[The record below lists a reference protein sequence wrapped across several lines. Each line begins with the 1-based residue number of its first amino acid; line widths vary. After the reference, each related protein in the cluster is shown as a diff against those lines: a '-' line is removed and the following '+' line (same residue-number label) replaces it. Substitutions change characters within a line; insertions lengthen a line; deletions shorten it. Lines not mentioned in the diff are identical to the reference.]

1 MRQHSDKE
9 YADLLSN
16 VRVGKLTDKQFG
28 LLTERLLTPGR
39 RASVST
45 ICHKYNSLVADGHFP
60 LILLPRT
67 NLCDEI
73 NTAMLAQLG
82 TQAHMLTAID
92 TLDTVVTSQ
101 MMKKVQQA
109 YQKSDDDV
117 TRTAGLEKHLQLCIG
132 CKVMLKRNMNVD
144 AGLVNRS
151 VGTVVAL
158 NMSTQ
163 HNRVNSVAVKFDK
176 MNTVVNTQC
185 RTRVGIF

>member
-82 TQAHMLTAID
+82 TQAHAN
-92 TLDTVVTSQ
+92 SNRHSRHSC
-101 MMKKVQQA
+101 
-109 YQKSDDDV
+109 YQSDDEEGPPGV
-117 TRTAGLEKHLQLCIG
+117 PEK
-132 CKVMLKRNMNVD
+132 
-144 AGLVNRS
+144 
-151 VGTVVAL
+151 
-158 NMSTQ
+158 
-163 HNRVNSVAVKFDK
+163 
-176 MNTVVNTQC
+176 
-185 RTRVGIF
+185 